1 VALLGKKG
9 LRKKTVQRTGYIRS
23 SVTLGGMMMR
33 FRITGLV
40 IIAFLLAAVSGFA
53 EELNVGVIDADYILN
68 NSERVL
74 SEKKGLKEKFD
85 KLQAD
90 LDEKK
95 KALEKSAKEF
105 DAQKQLYSDE
115 AKKQK
120 IGELES
126 EKEKLVNT
134 FKEYQ
139 QDIEKKEKEL
149 IKKVFEEIKEIS
161 KKQGYSLVIEKNSGY
176 VLYSEPELD
185 ITKKI
190 IDLYDSP
197 KTK

>member
-1 VALLGKKG
+1 
-9 LRKKTVQRTGYIRS
+9 
-23 SVTLGGMMMR
+23 MR
-33 FRITGLV
+33 
-40 IIAFLLAAVSGFA
+40 
-53 EELNVGVIDADYILN
+53 
-68 NSERVL
+68 
-74 SEKKGLKEKFD
+74 EKKELKEKFD

-95 KALEKSAKEF
+95 KALEKSAGEF

-120 IGELES
+120 IGELEL

-139 QDIEKKEKEL
+139 QNIEKSEKEL
-149 IKKVFEEIKEIS
+149 IKKVFEEIKVIEE
-161 KKQGYSLVIEKNSGY
+161 KQGYSLVIEKNSGY
-176 VLYSEPELD
+176 VLFSEPELD

-190 IDLYDSP
+190 IDLYDTT
-197 KTK
+197 KTE